1 MSTYLYLQKYRN
13 TMYSKIKNYTTMF
26 TKYTLPLGPI
36 CTSPLVCLNGMYVI
50 FIYLYSYF
58 CFPSPKKCSNKIKGP
73 SPFLLWHLLQG
84 WWRFLLAWK
93 PMVRSSQP
101 GDISLHLDSTLHP
114 WHLAALCFPSS
125 TGSRTCERAQTG
137 TEQSVC
143 PPNARGT
150 ACSTGVCCRVL
161 RSPECFEGALGPC
174 LARGGCLH
182 QTHLSAPAS
191 SDSWRTATVD
201 CCCSS

>member
-26 TKYTLPLGPI
+26 YEVYSSLGSNMYKSVSLFEWYVCDIYIFILIFFLLPL
-36 CTSPLVCLNGMYVI
+36 
-50 FIYLYSYF
+50 
-58 CFPSPKKCSNKIKGP
+58 PKEVFRQKKKKKIKGP

-101 GDISLHLDSTLHP
+101 GGISLHLDSTLHP
-114 WHLAALCFPSS
+114 WRLAALCFPLSM
-125 TGSRTCERAQTG
+125 GSRTCERAQTG

-150 ACSTGVCCRVL
+150 ACSTEVCCWVQ
-161 RSPECFEGALGPC
+161 RSPECFVGGALGPC
-174 LARGGCLH
+174 LAHGGCLH
-182 QTHLSAPAS
+182 SAPLSAPAS
-191 SDSWRTATVD
+191 SD
-201 CCCSS
+201 